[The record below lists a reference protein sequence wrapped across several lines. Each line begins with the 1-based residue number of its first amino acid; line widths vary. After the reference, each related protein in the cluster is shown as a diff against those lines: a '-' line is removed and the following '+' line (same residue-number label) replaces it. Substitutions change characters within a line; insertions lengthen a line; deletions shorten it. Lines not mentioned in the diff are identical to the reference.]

1 MVKAKQLAIAKP
13 GAGDAGTR
21 EAEAGGRA
29 IVRLEGTF
37 GPTGDRSM
45 EERTK
50 AMDMMRR
57 RTPNNNQKKY

>member
-29 IVRLEGTF
+29 IVRLDGTF

-50 AMDMMRR
+50 AIDMMREGHQ
-57 RTPNNNQKKY
+57 TT